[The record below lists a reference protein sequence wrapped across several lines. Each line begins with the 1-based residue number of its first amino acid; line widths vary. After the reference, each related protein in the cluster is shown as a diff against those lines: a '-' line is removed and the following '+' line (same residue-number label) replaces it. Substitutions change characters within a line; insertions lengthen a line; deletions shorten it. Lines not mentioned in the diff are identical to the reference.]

1 MSEKGDIRRELEQK
15 TRVLQQLEGVYK
27 TSTSITQKQ
36 RVYKD
41 MQDLKKVIKELQ
53 HRSETLGPDKIDE
66 GDIESP
72 SRTHSILGRI
82 NISKYKKNSKDRE
95 MDAVVSYMKFF
106 EENYLPIL
114 SAHYIKLD
122 YSHSMKR
129 DIFYPKFME
138 IMHLLKQYDYEDEL
152 EQRKEYDS
160 SLFYRDKSVTQKG
173 RQRYLFALD
182 SFFKD
187 MRNFLRIVVDDN
199 KAGGTILMNPD
210 DAIHLDEFENNK
222 KLHNYPVIKA
232 LKEIYT
238 FSDEFIKFLAMPE
251 L

>member
-1 MSEKGDIRRELEQK
+1 MSEKADIRRELKQK
-15 TRVLQQLEGVYK
+15 ATILKQLEGVYK

-41 MQDLKKVIKELQ
+41 MQNLKKVIKELQ
-53 HRSETLGPDKIDE
+53 HRSETLGEGAIDE
-66 GDIESP
+66 GDVESP
-72 SRTHSILGRI
+72 VGIYSILSRI
-82 NISKYKKNSKDRE
+82 NISKYKKDSKDRE
-95 MDAVVSYMKFF
+95 MDAVVSYMRFF

-122 YSHSMKR
+122 YSHSGKR

-138 IMHLLKQYDYEDEL
+138 IMQLLKQYDYEEEL
-152 EQRKEYDS
+152 QQKKEYESS
-160 SLFYRDKSVTQKG
+160 SLYRDKSVTQKG

-187 MRNFLRIVVDDN
+187 MRGFLKIVVDDN
-199 KAGGTILMNPD
+199 KSGGTILMNPD
-210 DAIHLDEFENNK
+210 DAIRLEEFENHK
-222 KLHNYPVIKA
+222 KLHNYSVIKA

-238 FSDEFIKFLAMPE
+238 FTNEFIKFLAMPE